1 MNMEHYE
8 EECII
13 TFLNNQEKLLKERVA
28 ETQEEAAEF
37 LEDCFAVVLNSVSEI
52 RSYWEENGMDIEGMS
67 DEDILEAAEVFELP
81 SGRFMVVE
89 A

>member
-28 ETQEEAAEF
+28 ETQEEAA
-37 LEDCFAVVLNSVSEI
+37 DCFAVVLNSISEI

>member
-28 ETQEEAAEF
+28 ETQEEA
-37 LEDCFAVVLNSVSEI
+37 
-52 RSYWEENGMDIEGMS
+52 
-67 DEDILEAAEVFELP
+67 EVFELP

>member
-28 ETQEEAAEF
+28 ETQEEAAE
-37 LEDCFAVVLNSVSEI
+37 CFAVVLNSISEI

>member
-28 ETQEEAAEF
+28 ETQEE
-37 LEDCFAVVLNSVSEI
+37 EI
-52 RSYWEENGMDIEGMS
+52 
-67 DEDILEAAEVFELP
+67 
-81 SGRFMVVE
+81 GRAHV
-89 A
+89 

>member
-13 TFLNNQEKLLKERVA
+13 TFLNNQEKLLKERVV

-37 LEDCFAVVLNSVSEI
+37 LEDCFAVVLDSISEI
-52 RSYWEENGMDIEGMS
+52 RSYWEKNGMDIEGMS
-67 DEDILEAAEVFELP
+67 DEEILEAAEVFELP
-81 SGRFMVVE
+81 SGKFMIVE